1 MVYAIDEREMST
13 VTQFPQDYDPM
24 PDQGTFMPSSGS
36 EALSLRRL
44 FSIVRRRKFLIA
56 GVMVIITAIAYMM
69 IQQIVPL
76 YSSSAKIVV
85 EPNRQNIVDI
95 EQVVSG
101 VTPDYYTNETEAEVI
116 LSRSLAYKAVDRL
129 NLTQSPLFNPLLRVP
144 EPTFKEVVL
153 KNAKLL
159 FLSVIG
165 TPEDVAQ
172 LEQAQK
178 ADPHADSPLLQMPP
192 AERKAYLRELAA
204 SQYLGGLSASPSP
217 RSRVITISYTS
228 TDPNF
233 AALAANTT
241 SNLYIEDQ
249 LESLSSA
256 TSNAGDFLQK
266 RVNELRERV
275 ITQEREIARYRAD
288 AGIIDAGGITVYQQ
302 QLARANQ
309 ELSDARIARSEAEA
323 RFDQVQ
329 DLLASG
335 TGLETAAAVLNSE
348 LISRLREQEAEV
360 IRKVAEFQTQL
371 RPGHPRLQLAENEL
385 SDLRGA
391 IEREVQK
398 IASNL
403 RNEVQIARVRESNI
417 REELARLESTL
428 EEQNEAQATLQ
439 SLESELQANK
449 QLYETFLG
457 RLKETDVLENTE
469 KQADARVITQ
479 AQVPGGPYFPNKK
492 LMLAAAVLFSAFVG
506 FALAFVA
513 EFMDSGFRSTAQL
526 ENLSGVA
533 ALGMLPL
540 LSKGQAEGKR
550 PHEFALARPNS
561 TFGEAVRSVRTGIM
575 LSSVDKPPRTILVT
589 SSIPGE
595 GKTSTSL
602 SLAITAAK
610 SGQRVIIVDCDLR
623 KASIHNT
630 LDVPNQRGL
639 SDLLAGQ
646 AALEDVIEIHP
657 SSTLHY
663 ITAGSRAPNPTDM
676 LSSMEMRELIRKL
689 GEMYDMVV
697 FDTPP
702 LMAVS
707 DALVLMRDVD
717 RTLYLVRWE
726 KTRRETVLAGIKQAL
741 EAGANM
747 AGTVLTQVNVKKHAS
762 YDYGDS
768 GSYYL
773 DNYRKYYTE

>member
-1 MVYAIDEREMST
+1 MST
-13 VTQFPQDYDPM
+13 VTQFPTQEYDPM
-24 PDQGTFMPSSGS
+24 PDAGGFMPAADS
-36 EALSLRRL
+36 ETLSLRRL
-44 FSIVRRRKFLIA
+44 LSIVKRRKYLIA
-56 GVMVIITAIAYMM
+56 GVVLILSTIAYLM
-69 IQQIVPL
+69 IQQITPL
-76 YSSSAKIVV
+76 YSASAKIVV
-85 EPNRQNIVDI
+85 EPNRQNVVDI
-95 EQVVSG
+95 DQVVSG

-116 LSRSLAYKAVDRL
+116 RSRSLAYKAVDRL

-144 EPTFKEVVL
+144 EPSLTEVAV
-153 KNAKLL
+153 KNVKLL
-159 FLSVIG
+159 FLSLIG
-165 TPEDVAQ
+165 TPEDVTELQQEAS
-172 LEQAQK
+172 
-178 ADPHADSPLLQMPP
+178 ADPHADSPLLQMPE
-192 AERKAYLRELAA
+192 AERTAYLREIAA
-204 SQYLGGLSASPSP
+204 AQYQGGLSVSPSP
-217 RSRVITISYTS
+217 RSRVITISYVS
-228 TDPNF
+228 TDPTF
-233 AALAANTT
+233 AAEAANTT
-241 SNLYIEDQ
+241 ANLYIEDQ
-249 LESLSSA
+249 LESLTTA
-256 TSNAGDFLQK
+256 TTDAGDFLQR

-302 QLARANQ
+302 QLARANE
-309 ELSDARIARSEAEA
+309 ELSEARIARSEAEA
-323 RFDQVQ
+323 RFNQVQ
-329 DLLASG
+329 ELLQTGS
-335 TGLETAAAVLNSE
+335 GLETAAAVLNSD

-385 SDLRGA
+385 ADLRAA

-417 REELARLESTL
+417 REELDRLEGTL

-439 SLESELQANK
+439 SLASELSANK
-449 QLYETFLG
+449 QLYETFLE
-457 RLKETDVLENTE
+457 RLKETDILENTE
-469 KQADARVITQ
+469 QQADARVISRAT
-479 AQVPGGPYFPNKK
+479 VPGGPFRPNKQ
-492 LMLAAAVLFSAFVG
+492 LMMIAAVVFSAFVG

-533 ALGMLPL
+533 ALGMVPALT
-540 LSKGQAEGKR
+540 KGQTDGKR
-550 PHEFALARPNS
+550 PHEFAVARPNS
-561 TFGEAVRSVRTGIM
+561 TYGEAIRSVRTGLM
-575 LSSVDKPPRTILVT
+575 LSSVDRPPKTVLIT

-602 SLAITAAK
+602 SIAMTAAK
-610 SGQRVIIVDCDLR
+610 SGQRVIILDCDLR
-623 KASIHNT
+623 NSSLHAYM
-630 LDVPNQRGL
+630 DVPNQRGL
-639 SDLLAGQ
+639 SDYLAGQ
-646 AALEDVIEIHP
+646 AQIEDVIEIHP

-676 LSSMEMRELIRKL
+676 LSSHEMRDLIRQL

-697 FDTPP
+697 LDTPP

-717 RTLYLVRWE
+717 RTLFLVRWE
-726 KTRRETVLAGIKQAL
+726 KTRRETALAGIKQAL

-768 GSYYL
+768 GYYYYGS
-773 DNYRKYYTE
+773 YRKYYTD